1 MFLHQVA
8 NLVHLS
14 ACIEIACGVVGV
26 TNQDC
31 AGAFVDEFFKLF
43 DLRQRK
49 AFFDGS
55 GHGANARAGR
65 DGEGHIVGVS
75 RFGYDDFVAG
85 IEARHES
92 KEHRFGTA
100 RSDDDIVGRETD
112 IVTMI
117 VINQLATIGKKT
129 L

>member
-14 ACIEIACGVVGV
+14 ARIEIACGVVGV
-26 TNQDC
+26 TNQDR
-31 AGAFVDEFFKLF
+31 AGTFVDEFFKLF
-43 DLRQRK
+43 DFRQRK
-49 AFFDGS
+49 AFFDG
-55 GHGANARAGR
+55 GGYGANARAGR

-75 RFGYDDFVAG
+75 RLGYDDFVAG

-100 RSDDDIVGRETD
+100 RCDDDIVGCEAD